1 MDKKKEVLFYITKD
15 GKCPIKNWLKK
26 LDLKSRGRINV
37 RLQRL
42 EYGAYGDYKQI
53 SSNLYE
59 LRFFFG
65 SGYRVYFTEKNNNIV
80 LLLSGGDKD
89 SQKKDIKQIEKIVEL
104 LE

>member
-59 LRFFFG
+59 LRFFLVVVIE
-65 SGYRVYFTEKNNNIV
+65 SI
-80 LLLSGGDKD
+80 LL
-89 SQKKDIKQIEKIVEL
+89 KKIIIL
-104 LE
+104 FYY